1 MGFRGSRVQ
10 IPPSRLSD
18 SKILTYGG
26 LVGGGMS
33 QVFRAHDDALPRKVV
48 VKVLRA
54 DLVEG
59 LSAERFKREIDVA
72 ARQHLHIIPLLAA
85 AVLREGAVYCT
96 GPASMRSASLHTEML
111 AGRPSFEGRT
121 IKCPLTS
128 LSSIG

>member
-111 AGRPSFEGRT
+111 AG
-121 IKCPLTS
+121 
-128 LSSIG
+128 